1 MKRNLDE
8 NRLFWTNDAN
18 DQVGQILYSPMP
30 DHATLICEEVL
41 VNPQFRGR
49 GIGGKIMADFVEFAK
64 EREQKFIRFARL
76 PSSTFKTIPNLPA

>member
-1 MKRNLDE
+1 
-8 NRLFWTNDAN
+8 
-18 DQVGQILYSPMP
+18 MP

-41 VNPQFRGR
+41 VNPQFRGH

-64 EREQKFIRFARL
+64 EREQKIYRLRL